1 MSREPLGRGSRRCRV
16 TPRDDQLASCFSRYL
31 DRSAAGEKLG
41 CDAYAAFNRLMM
53 SYLANSFKRDTL
65 MAVNQ
70 TLGEGAGR
78 CAVPRG
84 DPKPDG
90 LGAVPRAH
98 GAIRTRVEPTCYL
111 VGLSG
116 KAGGSR

>member
-1 MSREPLGRGSRRCRV
+1 MHCEKSEVSY
-16 TPRDDQLASCFSRYL
+16 RYL
-31 DRSAAGEKLG
+31 LPQPPTRYCRRSSIVLYSIVRASEEQGSASPL
-41 CDAYAAFNRLMM
+41 
-53 SYLANSFKRDTL
+53 
-65 MAVNQ
+65 AVNQ

-84 DPKPDG
+84 NPKPDG